1 MTKSKQACFMVTVS
15 ALLIAWASSAAF
27 AADFGPA
34 LKLWHQQADQ
44 GNAQAQKDLGDCYA
58 NGWGVTRDP
67 AQAMTWY
74 LKAADQK
81 NADAQGQIAQ
91 MYEAG
96 EGVKQDVAQAYMWYS
111 LAAAV
116 EVQVGAKARL
126 KMLADKM
133 TPEQIA
139 EGKRLASA
147 WKPTTSAAAPTSMTA
162 QTCTPTDSDFKSL
175 AASPSKLTASGFSAL
190 TPAQKKS
197 VCSTRAF
204 IKELDAQGGVF
215 NTMGSY
221 STKYLSSAEND
232 RIVDASNDYL
242 DRIMKAKGF

>member
-1 MTKSKQACFMVTVS
+1 MTKSKQAWCMTAVC
-15 ALLIAWASSAAF
+15 ALLIAWTSTAAL

-67 AQAMTWY
+67 AQALTWY
-74 LKAADQK
+74 LKAAEQQ
-81 NADAQGQIAQ
+81 NADAQGQLGQ

-96 EGVKQDVAQAYMWYS
+96 EGVKADPAKAYMWYS
-111 LAAAV
+111 LAAAIHD
-116 EVQVGAKARL
+116 QFGARARF

-147 WKPTTSAAAPTSMTA
+147 WKPTSSAVAPTP
-162 QTCTPTDSDFKSL
+162 QTCTPTESDFASL
-175 AASPSKLTASGFSAL
+175 AASPSKLTSSGFSAL
-190 TPAQKKS
+190 TPAQQKS

-204 IKELDAQGGVF
+204 IKEVDAQGGVF

-232 RIVDASNDYL
+232 RIVEASNDYL
-242 DRIMKAKGF
+242 ERIMKSKGY

>member
-1 MTKSKQACFMVTVS
+1 MTKSKHACLFTAVS
-15 ALLIAWASSAAF
+15 ALLIAWASAAAF

-44 GNAQAQKDLGDCYA
+44 GNAHAQKDLGDCYA

-67 AQAMTWY
+67 AQAVTWY

-81 NADAQGQIAQ
+81 NADAQGQLGQ

-96 EGVKQDVAQAYMWYS
+96 EGVQQDFAKAFMWYS

-116 EVQVGAKARL
+116 HDQFGAQARF
-126 KMLADKM
+126 KMLAEKM

-147 WKPTTSAAAPTSMTA
+147 WKPTSSAGAPTTTA
-162 QTCTPTDSDFKSL
+162 QTCTPTESDFTSL
-175 AASPSKLTASGFSAL
+175 AASPSKLTSGGFSAL
-190 TPAQKKS
+190 TPAQQKS

-204 IKELDAQGGVF
+204 IKEVDAQGGVF

-242 DRIMKAKGF
+242 ARLLKSKGY